1 MMNYLGVE
9 LTKLQQ
15 PATKNFSDFYLVYK
29 SYLRNI
35 YKTLKYIEFCL
46 LSIDYNVII

>member
-15 PATKNFSDFYLVYK
+15 PATTKIFSDFYLVYK
-29 SYLRNI
+29 SYLGI
-35 YKTLKYIEFCL
+35 YIKR
-46 LSIDYNVII
+46 